1 MVKTTIEV
9 EENLLQKAMQIFS
22 NKTRKEVF
30 TIALRECV
38 ERRERKD
45 LRELFESDDVLLAAE
60 YDYKAMRGD
69 VI

>member
-9 EENLLQKAMQIFS
+9 DESLLQKAMQIFFG
-22 NKTRKEVF
+22 KTRKEIF

-45 LRELFESDDVLLAAE
+45 LRELFDSDDMLLAAE

-69 VI
+69 II

>member
-9 EENLLQKAMQIFS
+9 DENLLQKAMQIFFG
-22 NKTRKEVF
+22 KTRKEVF

-45 LRELFESDDVLLAAE
+45 LRELFESDEVLLAAD